1 MYISAAMRRLVSA
14 LLLFASAL
22 AVAQPYPAK
31 AVHLIVP
38 FPPGGGNDIV
48 ARAMA
53 QQLGPDLGQPVWS
66 TTGRAPA
73 AASGPG
79 SGHARRPAGPRCSS
93 PGAGATRGTRTF
105 ICTLP

>member
-53 QQLGPDLGQPVWS
+53 QQLGPDLGQPVVVDN
-66 TTGRAPA
+66 R
-73 AASGPG
+73 
-79 SGHARRPAGPRCSS
+79 
-93 PGAGATRGTRTF
+93 PGAGASAGPELAARAPPDAYTRSRPGAAPHPLTPHFR
-105 ICTLP
+105 